1 MMAGSPVSIFDD
13 DEPAAPPPVPRP
25 DPEQVRALS
34 EAANFRSREA
44 VPALALSAP
53 KRQPWRYHTG
63 RNVQFNARAKQQTV
77 DDFHA
82 IAEQLDRPIGEVLER
97 ALAALKRELAKRDD
111 TGGGQ

>member
-1 MMAGSPVSIFDD
+1 MMAGSPASIFDD
-13 DEPAAPPPVPRP
+13 DEPVAPPVPRP

-44 VPALALSAP
+44 VPAPAPPAP
-53 KRQPWRYHTG
+53 KRQPWRYRTG

>member
-1 MMAGSPVSIFDD
+1 MMAGSPASIFDD
-13 DEPAAPPPVPRP
+13 DEPVAPPVPRP

-44 VPALALSAP
+44 VPAPAPPVP
-53 KRQPWRYHTG
+53 KRQPWRYRTG

-97 ALAALKRELAKRDD
+97 ALAALKRELAKRDN

>member
-1 MMAGSPVSIFDD
+1 MMAGSPASIFDD
-13 DEPAAPPPVPRP
+13 DEPVAPPVPRP

-44 VPALALSAP
+44 VPPPAPSVP
-53 KRQPWRYHTG
+53 KRQPWRYRTG

>member
-1 MMAGSPVSIFDD
+1 MMAGSPASIFDD
-13 DEPAAPPPVPRP
+13 DEPDAPPPVPRP

-44 VPALALSAP
+44 VPVPPPPAP
-53 KRQPWRYHTG
+53 KRQPWRYRTG

-111 TGGGQ
+111 MGSGQ